1 MDVLIPNLG
10 DIDEVEVIEI
20 TVSPGDQVQENDGL
34 IVIESD
40 KASMEVP
47 CPSDGVVEEILVTVG
62 DMVGEGHPVAKIRA
76 LDGTNSEQSDLQ
88 ELPAISGEESA
99 TNDIASPNRID
110 FLIPDLGNT
119 IRATVKELLCK
130 PGQKVT
136 AGSKLILL
144 EADEEELEITS
155 EFDGVLVDVCLSENQ
170 LVSSGD
176 LVAQMESDA
185 VLEENQPIDKAIAP
199 ADQESSD
206 DKEVI
211 LPNAAS
217 VYAGPAVR
225 RLAREY
231 GVTLQEISGSGKRG
245 RITKD
250 DLKAHVKN
258 RLSNVTKSTFNQ
270 GLPEV
275 ETINFSKFGETS
287 SLALSRI
294 QQVAAKNLHAS
305 WVNLPHVTQHDK
317 VDVTDLEDFRSVLN
331 AEVED
336 AGGKITPLAFILRAS
351 CLVLQ
356 DYPIFNSS
364 LESSGTS
371 VLVNQFFNIG
381 FAVDTPEG
389 LVVPVIKEA
398 DKKGLRQISSEIS
411 DLSEKAREKKLA
423 MNDLQGGTF
432 TISSLGALGGTGFTP
447 IVNAPQVAILGVAR
461 MDIEPVWTGDQFSP
475 RKILP
480 LSLSYDHRVINGAD
494 GGRFMNSL
502 TRLLGD
508 IRRLSL

>member
-20 TVSPGDQVQENDGL
+20 TVSPGDQLQKNDSL

-62 DMVGEGHPVAKIRA
+62 DMVGEGHLVAKIRE
-76 LDGTNSEQSDLQ
+76 LDVTNSEQSDLQ
-88 ELPAISGEESA
+88 ELPDISGEESV

-119 IRATVKELLCK
+119 SRATVKELLCK

-411 DLSEKAREKKLA
+411 DLSEKAREKKLG